1 MAANK
6 HDKEDHEYGTTG
18 HEWDGIQEWNNPL
31 PRWWLWS
38 FYLCIIWGIGY
49 VIAYPAWPLIN
60 GATPGLLGY
69 STRAEVAEE
78 IERFDVAN
86 APMEALLNETPL
98 ADVEQNPELNDFA
111 KNAGQAVYNTWCVQC
126 HQAGGAGAKGY
137 PVLVDNDWLW
147 GGTIDDIY
155 LTVNHGIRTEDD
167 MDTRYSQMPAY
178 GDFMSEEEISS
189 LVAYVQTISGQDA
202 DATLAETGSQ
212 LFYDNCAACH
222 GDAGTGDIFQ
232 GAPDLTDRIWLFG
245 GDEAALTE
253 TITNA
258 RFGVMPSWS
267 ARGMSEADIRAVSLY
282 VHQLGGGE

>member
-178 GDFMSEEEISS
+178 GDFMSDEEISS

-202 DATLAETGSQ
+202 DTTLAETGSQ

>member
-1 MAANK
+1 MAAKK

-86 APMEALLNETPL
+86 APMESLLNETPL

>member
-6 HDKEDHEYGTTG
+6 HDKENHQYGTTG
-18 HEWDGIQEWNNPL
+18 HEWDGIEEWNNPL
-31 PRWWLWS
+31 PRWWLWC
-38 FYLCIIWGIGY
+38 FYLTIIWGIGY

-69 STRAEVAEE
+69 STRAEVAAE
-78 IERFDVAN
+78 IARFDEAN
-86 APMEALLNETPL
+86 GPIEAKLEAADLNTVGEDAEL
-98 ADVEQNPELNDFA
+98 AEFSRR
-111 KNAGQAVYNTWCVQC
+111 AGEAVYETWCIQC
-126 HQAGGAGAKGY
+126 HGAGGGGAKGY
-137 PVLVDNDWLW
+137 PALVDNDWLW

-155 LTVNHGIRTEDD
+155 TTVKHGIRTEDD
-167 MDTRYSQMPAY
+167 LDTRYSQMPAY
-178 GDFMSEEEISS
+178 GDFMSEEEIAS
-189 LVAYVQTISGQDA
+189 LVAYVQTISGQEA
-202 DATLAETGSQ
+202 DATMAEAGST

-222 GDAGTGDIFQ
+222 GDNGTGDIFQ

>member
-1 MAANK
+1 MAAKK

-98 ADVEQNPELNDFA
+98 ADVEQNAELNDFA

>member
-98 ADVEQNPELNDFA
+98 ADVEQNAELNDFA